1 MISLYYEESDS
12 YAIVDAFGTDGTNV
26 SRLLEGDLTGGL
38 PYGNYIFSEN
48 NMICAHWSTS
58 GMSHAGEDIFEL
70 IPGAA
75 TAKHLFSIDY
85 DGQGNCYR
93 NDVNFEWKDI
103 EDYEESWEDEEEW
116 DDEETWD
123 DEEYSDDEDDDWDDE
138 EYVGGDGGAL
148 NRIRN
153 MTHY

>member
-1 MISLYYEESDS
+1 M
-12 YAIVDAFGTDGTNV
+12 
-26 SRLLEGDLTGGL
+26 
-38 PYGNYIFSEN
+38 
-48 NMICAHWSTS
+48 
-58 GMSHAGEDIFEL
+58 
-70 IPGAA
+70 
-75 TAKHLFSIDY
+75 
-85 DGQGNCYR
+85 
-93 NDVNFEWKDI
+93 NFEWKDI
-103 EDYEESWEDEEEW
+103 EDYGESWEDEEEW